1 MKRQAV
7 LNTRRHRKKMSPNDL
22 AFTVFIYI
30 ILAVTVMIALY
41 PLLFVLSASV
51 SDPKEVAAGNLIL
64 LPKGFTLEGYQY
76 ILQYEDIFSGYANTI
91 LYTVGGTILNL
102 LVTLPCA
109 YALSRKD
116 LPGRGPLM
124 KIFIV
129 TMYFSGG
136 LIPMYLNVRDFGLL
150 NTRLYMMIGGLV
162 SVYNLIVSRTFFAG
176 ISWELHEA
184 AMIDGCS
191 DFGIFR
197 KLVLPLSKPVIVV
210 MALYYG
216 VGHWNEYF
224 NAMIYLSDRAKYP
237 LQLIL
242 REILIQSK
250 LMTTILEGNSVVDA
264 GAMQAML
271 EQADVMNLIKYGVI
285 VVSTVPML
293 VVFPFLQK
301 YFEKGVMIGSVKG

>member
-1 MKRQAV
+1 
-7 LNTRRHRKKMSPNDL
+7 
-22 AFTVFIYI
+22 
-30 ILAVTVMIALY
+30 
-41 PLLFVLSASV
+41 
-51 SDPKEVAAGNLIL
+51 
-64 LPKGFTLEGYQY
+64 
-76 ILQYEDIFSGYANTI
+76 
-91 LYTVGGTILNL
+91 
-102 LVTLPCA
+102 
-109 YALSRKD
+109 
-116 LPGRGPLM
+116 M

-150 NTRLYMMIGGLV
+150 NTRLYMMLGGLV

-197 KLVLPLSKPVIVV
+197 KLVLPLSKPIIVV

-224 NAMIYLSDRAKYP
+224 NAMIYLSDREKYP

-250 LMTTILEGNSVVDA
+250 LMTTILEGNNVVDA

-293 VVFPFLQK
+293 IVFPLLQK

>member
-1 MKRQAV
+1 
-7 LNTRRHRKKMSPNDL
+7 
-22 AFTVFIYI
+22 
-30 ILAVTVMIALY
+30 
-41 PLLFVLSASV
+41 
-51 SDPKEVAAGNLIL
+51 
-64 LPKGFTLEGYQY
+64 
-76 ILQYEDIFSGYANTI
+76 
-91 LYTVGGTILNL
+91 
-102 LVTLPCA
+102 
-109 YALSRKD
+109 
-116 LPGRGPLM
+116 
-124 KIFIV
+124 
-129 TMYFSGG
+129 
-136 LIPMYLNVRDFGLL
+136 
-150 NTRLYMMIGGLV
+150 
-162 SVYNLIVSRTFFAG
+162 
-176 ISWELHEA
+176 
-184 AMIDGCS
+184 MIDGCS

>member
-1 MKRQAV
+1 
-7 LNTRRHRKKMSPNDL
+7 
-22 AFTVFIYI
+22 
-30 ILAVTVMIALY
+30 
-41 PLLFVLSASV
+41 
-51 SDPKEVAAGNLIL
+51 
-64 LPKGFTLEGYQY
+64 
-76 ILQYEDIFSGYANTI
+76 
-91 LYTVGGTILNL
+91 
-102 LVTLPCA
+102 
-109 YALSRKD
+109 
-116 LPGRGPLM
+116 M

-150 NTRLYMMIGGLV
+150 NTRLYMMLGGLV

-197 KLVLPLSKPVIVV
+197 KLVLPLSKPIIVV

-224 NAMIYLSDRAKYP
+224 NAMIYLSDREKYP

-250 LMTTILEGNSVVDA
+250 LMTTILEGNNVVDA
-264 GAMQAML
+264 GDMQAML

-293 VVFPFLQK
+293 IVFPFLQK

>member
-1 MKRQAV
+1 
-7 LNTRRHRKKMSPNDL
+7 
-22 AFTVFIYI
+22 
-30 ILAVTVMIALY
+30 
-41 PLLFVLSASV
+41 
-51 SDPKEVAAGNLIL
+51 
-64 LPKGFTLEGYQY
+64 
-76 ILQYEDIFSGYANTI
+76 
-91 LYTVGGTILNL
+91 
-102 LVTLPCA
+102 
-109 YALSRKD
+109 
-116 LPGRGPLM
+116 
-124 KIFIV
+124 
-129 TMYFSGG
+129 
-136 LIPMYLNVRDFGLL
+136 MYLNVRDFGLL
-150 NTRLYMMIGGLV
+150 NTRLYMMLGGLV

-197 KLVLPLSKPVIVV
+197 KLVLPLSKPIIVV

-224 NAMIYLSDRAKYP
+224 NAMIYLSDREKYP

-250 LMTTILEGNSVVDA
+250 LMTTILEGNNVVDA

-293 VVFPFLQK
+293 IVFPFLQK

>member
-1 MKRQAV
+1 MEKLRG
-7 LNTRRHRKKMSPNDL
+7 KKMSLNDRL
-22 AFTVFIYI
+22 FVCCNYL
-30 ILAVTVMIALY
+30 ILGLILVIALY
-41 PLLFVLSASV
+41 PLIFVVSASV
-51 SDPKEVAAGNLIL
+51 SDPVAVTSGDVIL
-64 LPKGFTLEGYQY
+64 LPVGFTLDGYKYIMQY
-76 ILQYEDIFSGYANTI
+76 QDIFTGYANTI
-91 LYTVGGTILNL
+91 LYTVGGTLLNL
-102 LVTLPCA
+102 AVTLPCA

-116 LPGRGPLM
+116 LPGRGILM
-124 KIFIV
+124 KVFIV

-136 LIPMYLNVRDFGLL
+136 LIPMYLNIRDFHLL
-150 NTRLYMMIGGLV
+150 DTRLYMMLGGLV

-191 DFGIFR
+191 DFKIFA

-224 NAMIYLSDRAKYP
+224 NAMIYLSDRGKYP

-250 LMTTILEGNSVVDA
+250 IASTILEGAGGAGLDA
-264 GAMQAML
+264 GSMQAMMQ
-271 EQADVMNLIKYGVI
+271 QADLMNLIKYGVI
-285 VVSTVPML
+285 VVSTLPML
-293 VVFPFLQK
+293 IVFPWLQK

>member
-1 MKRQAV
+1 
-7 LNTRRHRKKMSPNDL
+7 
-22 AFTVFIYI
+22 
-30 ILAVTVMIALY
+30 
-41 PLLFVLSASV
+41 
-51 SDPKEVAAGNLIL
+51 
-64 LPKGFTLEGYQY
+64 
-76 ILQYEDIFSGYANTI
+76 
-91 LYTVGGTILNL
+91 
-102 LVTLPCA
+102 
-109 YALSRKD
+109 
-116 LPGRGPLM
+116 M

-150 NTRLYMMIGGLV
+150 NTRLYMMLGGLV

-197 KLVLPLSKPVIVV
+197 KLVLPLSKPIIVV

-224 NAMIYLSDRAKYP
+224 NAMIYLSDREKYP

-250 LMTTILEGNSVVDA
+250 LMTTILEGNNVVDA

-293 VVFPFLQK
+293 IVFPFLQK